1 MKLIATGIHL
11 SKKENM
17 DFGKCIGSFNLLGNL
32 VPTSMG
38 LVHYDINNDFFVVP
52 LLSYDTP
59 KSRASN
65 LYEAYANEELIFEWQ
80 DFDARRPILEFLGM
94 GGDYFSLMGC
104 TSLKIRAILLYQ
116 IESYFWDLECADWSD
131 VLYQSYVIKPLEIL
145 EIKSKFVMQEP
156 HYSKEIEVLL
166 TGLERYFEIHNLNKP
181 TRIFKD
187 KEALKESL
195 WQLN

>member
-1 MKLIATGIHL
+1 MTHPQATIHTKLDNTPLITKAKPKAIPNPQ
-11 SKKENM
+11 SK
-17 DFGKCIGSFNLLGNL
+17 D
-32 VPTSMG
+32 
-38 LVHYDINNDFFVVP
+38 
-52 LLSYDTP
+52 
-59 KSRASN
+59 

-145 EIKSKFVMQEP
+145 EIKSKFIHHCAEE
-156 HYSKEIEVLL
+156 YLDSIFELL
-166 TGLERYFEIHNLNKP
+166 NLQIIKIPRFFEIYKNNFPNFIYNKN
-181 TRIFKD
+181 
-187 KEALKESL
+187 KESL
-195 WQLN
+195 NLVAYSHGGNIVKYASKELK